1 MKAISIHQPFAS
13 LIVDDRTLIPAKW
26 PRKRVENRTW
36 ASPYIGTKILIHASK
51 TTATLDRL
59 PLRYPMALREVMP
72 FGALVGTAVISA
84 CIRYELGKSFDFVGK
99 ATSAKRL
106 DLAKFAWVNGHPH
119 SEGPI
124 CWVLDEVL
132 RFPQPIPFKGAQ
144 GFFDVPTQFVA
155 DQIAKAIPV
164 NPHDVGV
171 FK

>member
-13 LIVDDRTLIPAKW
+13 LIVDDLSRIPANW
-26 PRKRVENRTW
+26 PRKRVENRAW
-36 ASPYIGTKILIHASK
+36 ASPYVGMQILIHASK
-51 TTATLDRL
+51 TTTTLDRL

-84 CIRYELGKSFDFVGK
+84 CIRYDLGKSFDFVGK
-99 ATSAKRL
+99 ATLAKRL

-124 CWVLDEVL
+124 CWVLEDVQ
-132 RFPQPIPFKGAQ
+132 RFRQPIPYKGAQ
-144 GFFDVPTQFVA
+144 GFFDVPTHLVIE
-155 DQIAKAIPV
+155 QITKAMPV
-164 NPHDVGV
+164 NPHDVGL

>member
-13 LIVDDRTLIPAKW
+13 LIVDYPEWIPANW

-36 ASPYIGTKILIHASK
+36 ASPYVGVPVLIHASK

-72 FGALVGTAVISA
+72 FGALVGTAVVTA
-84 CIRYELGKSFDFVGK
+84 CIRYDLGKSFDFVGK
-99 ATSAKRL
+99 ATLAKRL

-124 CWVLDEVL
+124 CWVLEDVQ
-132 RFPQPIPFKGAQ
+132 RFRQPIPYKGAQ
-144 GFFDVPTQFVA
+144 GFFDVPTHLVIE
-155 DQIAKAIPV
+155 QITKAMPV
-164 NPHDVGV
+164 NPHDVGL